1 MIRNFHHVTSSLKMA
16 SEVGGRRVADSRAGT
31 LGNVRLPSLTAFLS
45 ALSGDGGNVK
55 QSSAAQNLRNQN
67 NPGSGFDRRFTGEA
81 IGRYEVRFPLAFGL
95 VVFPSLCSI

>member
-1 MIRNFHHVTSSLKMA
+1 MA

-31 LGNVRLPSLTAFLS
+31 LGNLRLRSLTAFLS
-45 ALSGDGGNVK
+45 ALSGGNVK

-95 VVFPSLCSI
+95 VVFLLFVPI

>member
-1 MIRNFHHVTSSLKMA
+1 MA

-31 LGNVRLPSLTAFLS
+31 LGNLRLRSLTAFLS

-95 VVFPSLCSI
+95 VVFLLFVPI